1 MSDKIK
7 KVTIKIE
14 FDGTAEE
21 EANLKHN
28 AESTKGTITFA
39 GTFGLFQKLPKTILL
54 PVELYSI
61 ADIEVVRT
69 EPNQQTQA
77 E

>member
-14 FDGTAEE
+14 LDGTAEE

-28 AESTKGTITFA
+28 VKLRKHAIELA
-39 GTFGLFQKLPKTILL
+39 GSLGLIQKLPKALLL
-54 PVELYSI
+54 PVGLYAI
-61 ADIEVVRT
+61 ADIEVVRA